1 MQEHLAAIRA
11 EVGRQEEKF
20 VWLSGELLQVQK
32 SLNTSLQ
39 TRSDLLQS
47 NKLKIEEV
55 EAALLEFDENI
66 LIKEKEI
73 DNIGSAL
80 SRKSHKSCRLRSAR
94 LVSKEK
100 ELAARG
106 FEAETHQEASLN
118 SENPKG
124 FCFEDYKKRFLGELD

>member
-1 MQEHLAAIRA
+1 LQEHLTTIRA

-20 VWLSGELLQVQK
+20 AWLSGELLQVQK

-39 TRSDLLQS
+39 TRRDFLQS
-47 NKLKIEEV
+47 NKLKMEEV

-100 ELAARG
+100 KLAARG
-106 FEAETHQEASLN
+106 VEAETHQEASLN
-118 SENPKG
+118 SENPKD
-124 FCFEDYKKRFLGELD
+124 FCFDDYKKRFLGELD